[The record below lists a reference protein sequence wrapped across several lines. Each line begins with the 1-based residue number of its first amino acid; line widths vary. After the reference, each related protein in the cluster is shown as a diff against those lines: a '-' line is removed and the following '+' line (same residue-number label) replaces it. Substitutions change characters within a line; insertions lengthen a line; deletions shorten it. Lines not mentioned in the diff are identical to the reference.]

1 MLFTDKGV
9 VMKKKKWSEDEIK
22 IAKEMLLNGEKFS
35 DIIEKLKLNDVDFN
49 RDFKNNSELFSDI
62 FWRNNND

>member
-1 MLFTDKGV
+1 MR
-9 VMKKKKWSEDEIK
+9 KKKWSEDEIK

-35 DIIEKLKLNDVDFN
+35 DIIERLKLNDVNFN

-62 FWRNNND
+62 HWRNNND

>member
-62 FWRNNND
+62 FYRNNND

>member
-1 MLFTDKGV
+1 
-9 VMKKKKWSEDEIK
+9 MKKKKWSEDEIK
-22 IAKEMLLNGEKFS
+22 LAKEMLLNGEKFS
-35 DIIEKLKLNDVDFN
+35 GIIEKLKLNDVDFN

>member
-1 MLFTDKGV
+1 
-9 VMKKKKWSEDEIK
+9 MKKKKWSEDEIK
-22 IAKEMLLNGEKFS
+22 LAKEMLLNGEKFS

>member
-1 MLFTDKGV
+1 
-9 VMKKKKWSEDEIK
+9 MKKKKWSEDEIK

-62 FWRNNND
+62 HWRNNND

>member
-22 IAKEMLLNGEKFS
+22 VAKEMLLNGEKFS

>member
-1 MLFTDKGV
+1 
-9 VMKKKKWSEDEIK
+9 MKKKKWSEDEIK

>member
-1 MLFTDKGV
+1 
-9 VMKKKKWSEDEIK
+9 MKKKKWSEDEIK
-22 IAKEMLLNGEKFS
+22 LAKEMLLNGEKFS
-35 DIIEKLKLNDVDFN
+35 DIIERLKLNDVDFN

>member
-1 MLFTDKGV
+1 
-9 VMKKKKWSEDEIK
+9 MKKKKWSEDEIK

-62 FWRNNND
+62 YWRNNND

>member
-1 MLFTDKGV
+1 
-9 VMKKKKWSEDEIK
+9 MKRKKWSEDEIK

-62 FWRNNND
+62 HWRNNND

>member
-1 MLFTDKGV
+1 
-9 VMKKKKWSEDEIK
+9 MKRKKWSEDEIK

-62 FWRNNND
+62 YWRNNND

>member
-1 MLFTDKGV
+1 
-9 VMKKKKWSEDEIK
+9 MKKKKWSEDEIK
-22 IAKEMLLNGEKFS
+22 LAKEMLLNGEKFS

-62 FWRNNND
+62 HWRNNND

>member
-1 MLFTDKGV
+1 
-9 VMKKKKWSEDEIK
+9 MKKKKWSEDEIK

-62 FWRNNND
+62 CWRNNND